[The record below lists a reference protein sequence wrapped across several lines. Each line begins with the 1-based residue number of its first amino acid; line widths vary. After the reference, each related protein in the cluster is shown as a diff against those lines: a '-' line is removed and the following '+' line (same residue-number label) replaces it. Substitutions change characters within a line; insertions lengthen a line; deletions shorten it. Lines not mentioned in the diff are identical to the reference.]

1 MSNYETI
8 RSAPVV
14 LADEET
20 GITGSGSSVV
30 GGMFTITWTYRTT
43 GTSGINMISW
53 PDTIQDQVEGIL
65 QGTGSA
71 EEIRDA
77 VDDVVI
83 NHAMDLLM
91 SGKWDN
97 FYNTY
102 SSCISRSY

>member
-30 GGMFTITWTYRTT
+30 GGMFTITWTYSTA

-53 PDTIQDQVEGIL
+53 PEAIRDQVEGIL

-71 EEIRDA
+71 DEITKN
-77 VDDVVI
+77 VDEVVI

-91 SGKWDN
+91 SGQWDN
-97 FYNTY
+97 FHSTY
-102 SSCISRSY
+102 SSCIRRSF